1 MAWEVYTYG
10 GGEYLRVVFN
20 GVAAIMG
27 HTEYSTLLRIFLIAT
42 VLWIIARIAFVTQR
56 PTDMTGL
63 LGVFA
68 LLFVAF
74 VPKVDVIIR
83 DRIDPAMGSVVS
95 NVPLGVGFTASF
107 ASKAG
112 DWMTRAFE
120 AVLSLPDDLQ
130 YQRNG
135 MLFGAR
141 LVEASTRF
149 DFTDGRLREN
159 LSSFWRQCVMYDI
172 ALGLYSWDDITWDGD
187 LWGFFKANTSVSRMF
202 TYRDAAGNKTLM
214 VCRTGANTVLDADVT
229 AAVDQAM
236 RFYGKR
242 FYEKDPPAAAM
253 AKFAAVLPVSYQY
266 VTGLALSAS
275 DIMRQNLMI
284 NALRRGI
291 ASYATSAGATAAAVD
306 YAIAR
311 AEAERRT
318 TFQAMGELALRT
330 LPLLRNIFEAL
341 IYGIFPIVLLVAVLA
356 PRIAMVS
363 YLKSLFWIQL
373 WAPLYAILHFGM
385 MFYGQ
390 SRGTAGV
397 VGPLGTS
404 ALTLATATELGG
416 VLQDM
421 GYIAG
426 YMAMLIPLMSYML
439 VQTGGALM
447 ASVGSSIMMGIQ
459 QTAARAAD
467 EATMGNIRMGNVAL
481 DNINWMKQDTS
492 VLHRSGIAT
501 YTDHMGAT
509 HTYTPGGLH
518 AVGALRSDVGM
529 NIDMSL
535 AASYARERAHAL
547 ETSVLEE
554 RATARVQALS
564 AAMDRVDQL
573 MASTGTRNV
582 FTEAWSQED
591 RAAYSRF
598 TAQLREVADQLVE
611 KRGVSREV
619 AEQVAKSVGL
629 SVGLGVSN
637 FGISVGGRAAQEW
650 KELSVEKQRELV
662 ETARQQFDKETA
674 QKGVQSLEGLARTV
688 TSADEQYGGRELS
701 EGVKATMR
709 DVLEARESHQQAL
722 QERQSYLDGARM
734 LETAGQAVR
743 VELTTA
749 FLAAAERSSEAV
761 RAQQW
766 ATATN
771 DPAARLRL
779 ARAGAQWAAEI
790 AARQAAGETVSRE
803 ESSAIAA
810 DAIRWA
816 IDSHQPLG
824 APVRATV
831 EERLAGGAD
840 AVRAAYRPAGSEDE
854 VLDRHAQDTGRVLVK
869 AQGQGLG
876 QDRLGQAPLTSRE
889 NQRKLRDKVDRAVDL
904 DAPVRTVTGNTDR
917 PSGR

>member
-74 VPKVDVIIR
+74 VPKVDVIVK

-120 AVLSLPDDLQ
+120 AVLSLPNDLQ

-172 ALGLYSWDDITWDGD
+172 ALGLYSWDDITWEGD
-187 LWGFFKANTSVSRMF
+187 LWGFFKTNTSVSRMF
-202 TYRDAAGNKTLM
+202 PYRDAAGNKTLV
-214 VCRTGANTVLDADVT
+214 VCRTGANTLLDSDVT
-229 AAVDQAM
+229 VAVDQAM
-236 RFYGKR
+236 RFYSKR
-242 FYEKDPPAAAM
+242 FYEKDPTPAAV

-518 AVGALRSDVGM
+518 TIEALRSR
-529 NIDMSL
+529 L
-535 AASYARERAHAL
+535 AAEVNTEHVARSAESRAHQI
-547 ETSVLEE
+547 E
-554 RATARVQALS
+554 ATAVRQAAVEHAS
-564 AAMDRVDQL
+564 SVAAAMDRIAAFERD
-573 MASTGTRNV
+573 TGSRV
-582 FTEAWSQED
+582 FHGTEFTDAD
-591 RAAYSRF
+591 RAAWDRMRTWADEQAHRISDRF
-598 TAQLREVADQLVE
+598 GIEQSVARRLALTAAADVGMGVSPAAGLAAFKAQLGARGELSRIEEDRLREAWESAYESVDREVAQ
-611 KRGVSREV
+611 R
-619 AEQVAKSVGL
+619 AVGL
-629 SVGLGVSN
+629 VKSYAVATRSGGEESGGVALSDALRASFREIDETGRRLQALRAEAHSYRDLAEELRSAGTAARAALTDAFLRDLKAGSGAAYLGAVEDPRNAAPVARAMHDWALATKGGRTSDPAAAADALRRHLD
-637 FGISVGGRAAQEW
+637 GEISYRHSTEARVAARVAGGRAA
-650 KELSVEKQRELV
+650 VEGFYRDAEAEV
-662 ETARQQFDKETA
+662 TAR
-674 QKGVQSLEGLARTV
+674 
-688 TSADEQYGGRELS
+688 RE
-701 EGVKATMR
+701 KT
-709 DVLEARESHQQAL
+709 
-722 QERQSYLDGARM
+722 LDA
-734 LETAGQAVR
+734 
-743 VELTTA
+743 
-749 FLAAAERSSEAV
+749 
-761 RAQQW
+761 
-766 ATATN
+766 
-771 DPAARLRL
+771 
-779 ARAGAQWAAEI
+779 
-790 AARQAAGETVSRE
+790 AARQKGE
-803 ESSAIAA
+803 
-810 DAIRWA
+810 
-816 IDSHQPLG
+816 
-824 APVRATV
+824 
-831 EERLAGGAD
+831 
-840 AVRAAYRPAGSEDE
+840 
-854 VLDRHAQDTGRVLVK
+854 VLVK
-869 AQGQGLG
+869 AAGRGLEAT
-876 QDRLGQAPLTSRE
+876 DLGHTPLTT
-889 NQRKLRDKVDRAVDL
+889 RKDILRHQQEVSAKVGV
-904 DAPVRTVTGNTDR
+904 DAPVETAGTPDKEGYR
-917 PSGR
+917 S